1 MLYSPFASLESEVF
15 GKLVPPSNVT
25 NFTMVSRVD
34 LANLKWDRVQDLDVV
49 NGGTYWIRHTSKTSG
64 VTWAS
69 SSDITKNVPGSLDT
83 YSVPLLAGSYLIK
96 ALDSSG
102 NESETATIVSSNVAD
117 ILGLNVVL
125 TSTQHPSFGNGTST
139 GVGDPSNTNV
149 SFDSGNNTIKLTNT
163 SLGEGYYY
171 FTDQSIDLGQVYTSR
186 ITSSYS
192 STGFPV
198 SDLFDSSIGDFD
210 SKSGF
215 FDGADISGTN
225 AALQIRTTSDDPS
238 SAPTWGP
245 WGSFFVGDYIARGV
259 QFRLQLKTDNPSYN
273 IQVDSLAVTVDM
285 PDTIKRDINVQTDSG
300 TGNGTKVVTY
310 AVPFKTVPS
319 VGVTTI
325 NAGDRI
331 YYNITSSTA
340 SGFTI
345 TFYDNNTGQPSQQTF
360 NWLSSGY

>member
-1 MLYSPFASLESEVF
+1 MLYSPFTSLESEVF
-15 GKLVPPSNVT
+15 GKLTPPSDVT
-25 NFTMVSRVD
+25 NFTMVARID
-34 LANLKWDRVQDLDVV
+34 LANLKWDKVTDLDVV

-102 NESETATIVSSNVAD
+102 NESENAAIVSSNVAD

-125 TSTQHPSFGNGTST
+125 TSTQHPGFGNGTST

-192 STGFPV
+192 STGFSV
-198 SDLFDSSIGDFD
+198 SDLFDSSTGNFD
-210 SKSGF
+210 AKAGL

-238 SAPTWGP
+238 SSPTWSS

-273 IQVDSLAVTVDM
+273 IQVDSLSVTVDM

-319 VGVTTI
+319 VGITTI

-345 TFYDNNTGQPSQQTF
+345 TFYDNNTSQPSQQTF